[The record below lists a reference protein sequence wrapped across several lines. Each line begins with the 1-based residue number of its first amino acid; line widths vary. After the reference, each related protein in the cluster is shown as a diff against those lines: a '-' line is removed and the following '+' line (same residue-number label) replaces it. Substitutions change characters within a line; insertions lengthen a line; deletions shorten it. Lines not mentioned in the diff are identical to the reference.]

1 MASYIVLYHTES
13 YSIIPL
19 KSIISHIILWHRYR
33 ITVYIMANH
42 IVLYHT
48 ESYSIIPLKAN
59 YITHHT
65 LSYCGNDIVS
75 HGIIPW
81 HLYRTVS
88 HRIIPYHTI
97 LYYWP
102 VSEFRMKTNAADAER
117 CTNRNSPCRRCQ
129 LHTHT
134 TSWPV
139 PERLPASARA
149 VSLCT
154 VRSWDFLIDRTAFE
168 CIRQTLRALDVATA
182 VAVCDAMSVCR

>member
-129 LHTHT
+129 LHTHHILASSWKASSIC
-134 TSWPV
+134 TSSV
-139 PERLPASARA
+139 TVHRAIMRLSDWSYCVWMYTANTQSAR
-149 VSLCT
+149 CCHGG
-154 VRSWDFLIDRTAFE
+154 RCMWRH
-168 CIRQTLRALDVATA
+168 
-182 VAVCDAMSVCR
+182 VCL